1 MNMIHRIV
9 TDAEIFRLRPN
20 PVNHVHPVQ
29 FGPSPSD
36 YRIMKTA
43 ALLLLL
49 TLTGAMGKLVTRT
62 VDYQDGKGTPLQGY
76 VVYDDTRSGPRPGVI
91 IVHDWRGLTD
101 YTKMRADMI
110 AKLGYVAFAAD
121 IYGKGVHLNSVP
133 EFSQEM
139 APYKADRNLYRLR
152 TRAAYDAFVKQP
164 EVDKSRIAAI
174 GYCFG
179 GTGVIEMARQGL
191 PLKGVVSFHGGL
203 DAQSPVNGTA
213 PFPRI
218 LALCGADDPFEQAAD
233 MAAFEQQMHDSGI
246 DLKVVEYPGA
256 QHAFTDP
263 GVDKWNLPGAKYNAA
278 ADKASW
284 QAMKVF
290 LHQIFARK

>member
-1 MNMIHRIV
+1 
-9 TDAEIFRLRPN
+9 
-20 PVNHVHPVQ
+20 
-29 FGPSPSD
+29 
-36 YRIMKTA
+36 MKVA
-43 ALLLLL
+43 ALLFALSLS
-49 TLTGAMGKLVTRT
+49 AAPAKLVTRT
-62 VDYQDGKGTPLQGY
+62 VDYQDAKGTPLEGY
-76 VVYDDTRSGPRPGVI
+76 VVYEDSQKGPFLPGVI

-110 AKLGYVAFAAD
+110 AKLGYIAFAAD

-139 APYKADRNLYRLR
+139 APYKADRDLYRLR
-152 TRAAYDAFVKQP
+152 LRAAFDAFLRQP
-164 EVDKSRIAAI
+164 MVNHARIAAI

-179 GTGVIEMARQGL
+179 GTGVIEMVRAGL
-191 PLKGVVSFHGGL
+191 PLRGVVSFHGGL
-203 DAQSPVNGTA
+203 DAKSPVDGTK
-213 PFPRI
+213 PFPKV
-218 LALCGADDPFEQAAD
+218 LALCGADDPFESGSD

-246 DLKVVEYPGA
+246 DLKIAEYPGA

-284 QAMKVF
+284 QAMKKF
-290 LHQIFARK
+290 LAKIFASEFGTRA